1 MVSKP
6 QGASTPQRAN
16 KPQRANRRNPKGPV
30 LQTNQRSNS
39 KKDKNL
45 ENESADT
52 ENYDALLKKLLGNSG
67 TPDDISTKNF
77 SDATNHESDESNVD
91 GFEHFQDQ
99 SQNDL

>member
-6 QGASTPQRAN
+6 RGASTPQRAN

-30 LQTNQRSNS
+30 LQTNQHSNS

-52 ENYDALLKKLLGNSG
+52 ENYDSLLKKLLGNSG

-77 SDATNHESDESNVD
+77 SDATNHESDKSSIEE
-91 GFEHFQDQ
+91 FEHFQDQ

>member
-1 MVSKP
+1 MAAKWFNSSDTN
-6 QGASTPQRAN
+6 ST
-16 KPQRANRRNPKGPV
+16 QRANRRNPKGAV
-30 LQTNQRSNS
+30 VQTNQRNNT
-39 KKDKNL
+39 KNDKNL

-67 TPDDISTKNF
+67 TPDDISTENF
-77 SDATNHESDESNVD
+77 SDATNHESDESSVE

>member
-52 ENYDALLKKLLGNSG
+52 ENYDALLKKLLGN
-67 TPDDISTKNF
+67 PDELSTENF
-77 SDATNHESDESNVD
+77 SKATNNESEKSSIDE
-91 GFEHFQDQ
+91 FEHFRDQ